1 MLHLINNFDFIY
13 IIRFN
18 VLNII
23 FNRNII
29 GYYPKVIITYY
40 GHVYSGYDSCKA
52 LRERKRQGMRA
63 LYNLTFCMQPTEA
76 VEKLG
81 EQSQHGM
88 CFFYSKPPWKTFLIS
103 HHLTESLEANSRKK
117 THFCVT
123 RDKKL
128 FRSEY
133 VYKKRGS
140 ELIMRIVI
148 SENDRRDKTYIASSC
163 RQTSI
168 FLQTTA

>member
-1 MLHLINNFDFIY
+1 MNITFMLHLINNFDFIY

-18 VLNII
+18 ALNII
-23 FNRNII
+23 FIRNII

-63 LYNLTFCMQPTEA
+63 LYNLPFCMQPTKA

-88 CFFYSKPPWKTFLIS
+88 CFFLFKTSMENFFNYSSF
-103 HHLTESLEANSRKK
+103 
-117 THFCVT
+117 
-123 RDKKL
+123 D
-128 FRSEY
+128 
-133 VYKKRGS
+133 
-140 ELIMRIVI
+140 
-148 SENDRRDKTYIASSC
+148 
-163 RQTSI
+163 
-168 FLQTTA
+168 

>member
-1 MLHLINNFDFIY
+1 MNITFMLHLINNFDFIY

-40 GHVYSGYDSCKA
+40 GHVYSGYDITRLYVSRTSEVNNFSFKA
-52 LRERKRQGMRA
+52 LREQKRQGMRA
-63 LYNLTFCMQPTEA
+63 LYNLPFCMQPTKA

-88 CFFYSKPPWKTFLIS
+88 CFFLFKTSMENFFNKSSFDRKP
-103 HHLTESLEANSRKK
+103 
-117 THFCVT
+117 
-123 RDKKL
+123 
-128 FRSEY
+128 
-133 VYKKRGS
+133 
-140 ELIMRIVI
+140 
-148 SENDRRDKTYIASSC
+148 
-163 RQTSI
+163 
-168 FLQTTA
+168 